1 MDVMGEALAIDR
13 KALLRL
19 ADEAEVSEAMAGVII
34 DRICGVASRFA
45 AMAEKLY
52 PQAITQD
59 TLHLIQSRIDD
70 NIGLL
75 R

>member
-13 KALLRL
+13 KAMLRL

-34 DRICGVASRFA
+34 DRVCGVASRFG
-45 AMAEKLY
+45 AMAENLY
-52 PQAITQD
+52 PQVITQD